1 MARIRIITDITAQ
14 LSPEVV
20 EKHQITVLPLE
31 IHYGDETVTLRPNE
45 DPQALYQHMIE
56 SPAKPSSATIPA
68 KALQEAYS
76 QLNREADDILVIVSS
91 SLLSNGHAVA
101 RTQAQA
107 FLGRC
112 RITVMDSLSV
122 SKGLGLL
129 VEAAAKAAQEGQTL
143 DNIVRLIRGMLPHIY
158 MIFVVDRLD
167 YLEQGDRLGAAQSLL
182 GTILRIKPLLLVEDG
197 EILPVEKMRTQTM
210 ALEKLSDFV
219 GEFATIQKIYIL
231 RGTQISDDDDIVKE
245 LEELLSLVLPEREFP
260 IIEYDPLLTCHL
272 GPSALGVAV
281 YEGL

>member
-20 EKHQITVLPLE
+20 EKYQITVLPLE
-31 IHYGDETVTLRPNE
+31 IQYGDKTVTLRPNE
-45 DPQALYQHMIE
+45 DPETLYQHMIE
-56 SPAKPSSATIPA
+56 SSAQPSAATIPA
-68 KALQEAYS
+68 KAFQEAYS

-91 SLLSNGHAVA
+91 SLLSNGHATA

-107 FLGRC
+107 FLGQC